1 MTPEAMQI
9 LIPAATAV
17 ISSIVTLLVSKEAG
31 KKDVTINDRKSLS
44 EDEKAFRQSVL
55 DVMNSYKANLE
66 EAREEIRDL
75 SDEVA
80 QLHKVNLELTLE
92 NKRLQV
98 KVDNLRSELQLFRDR
113 RWRCEDDEIFWEDVR
128 TRMD

>member
-113 RWRCEDDEIFWEDVR
+113 EMEV
-128 TRMD
+128 